1 MSKVLCVCGK
11 PIDKVPEW
19 LAGVKVEFVCNNC
32 PSRKTRNIAFVTL
45 ETTESSESDDEVPE
59 GLADVEDE
67 EDGDVPEL

>member
-32 PSRKTRNIAFVTL
+32 PNRKTRNIAFVTL
-45 ETTESSESDDEVPE
+45 ETTESAALDEEVPDDLTD
-59 GLADVEDE
+59 GEDE
-67 EDGDVPEL
+67 DDGDASEL

>member
-32 PSRKTRNIAFVTL
+32 PNRKTRNIAFVTL
-45 ETTESSESDDEVPE
+45 ESTDDGTSDDEDPE
-59 GLADVEDE
+59 VLADVEDE
-67 EDGDVPEL
+67 DHPDDPGL